1 MEKYSIWWVWKRQWF
16 KSSYWFL
23 TSFSK
28 LRAKNYSIENCDR
41 NLVKFISDKIIPAK
55 STTTATICCYII
67 SQIYIIIRNNYSR
80 DNIRTLNFYLSLP
93 NFRIKK
99 FTKLIMIRNKK
110 TEKMKT
116 EIKVPYVFTVW
127 DKIEIQGSLTS
138 VKLNNELVQ
147 KFGFEFEF
155 DGLYIIDDVALVK
168 EENDMEKLIEELYF
182 SKFPTE
188 ITNNILLEEIGIN
201 KIDHFKIIYLKYDGQ
216 IDDYVNLQI
225 PIIKYR

>member
-1 MEKYSIWWVWKRQWF
+1 
-16 KSSYWFL
+16 
-23 TSFSK
+23 
-28 LRAKNYSIENCDR
+28 
-41 NLVKFISDKIIPAK
+41 
-55 STTTATICCYII
+55 
-67 SQIYIIIRNNYSR
+67 
-80 DNIRTLNFYLSLP
+80 
-93 NFRIKK
+93 
-99 FTKLIMIRNKK
+99 MIRNKK

-182 SKFPTE
+182 SKFPT
-188 ITNNILLEEIGIN
+188 
-201 KIDHFKIIYLKYDGQ
+201 
-216 IDDYVNLQI
+216 
-225 PIIKYR
+225 